1 MDLEKQI
8 RDAAEKFA
16 KQVVDTLRG
25 MTLDELA
32 GIVRL
37 PVASTAA
44 APARKR
50 TAKAAAKP
58 VVAKAAAKAAPKP
71 LSPKLRAFRQVQGKY
86 AGYLRGFTGTTR
98 ERIRA
103 INAEKGAAV
112 ALAEMRKLLK
122 SAAPAVKPP
131 KKVTKTAAK
140 TVVAKPARRKLTI
153 TPARKAQLK
162 VQGTYIGL
170 MRSLPAAQKAA
181 MKKLAAKSGMEAAVE
196 VMKRGRR

>member
-16 KQVVDTLRG
+16 KTVVDTLRG

-32 GIVRL
+32 GIVRS

-44 APARKR
+44 ATARKR
-50 TAKAAAKP
+50 AAKASAKP
-58 VVAKAAAKAAPKP
+58 VVAKATKPAPKP
-71 LSPKLRAFRQVQGKY
+71 LSPKLRAFRKIQGQY
-86 AGYLRGFTGTTR
+86 AGYLRGFTGATR

-103 INAEKGAAV
+103 INASEGAAA

-122 SAAPAVKPP
+122 SAVPAAKAATAKKVAKAATKPAP
-131 KKVTKTAAK
+131 KKLKM
-140 TVVAKPARRKLTI
+140 

-170 MRSLPAAQKAA
+170 IRGLPAAQKAA
-181 MKKLAAKSGMEAAVE
+181 MKKIAAKSGMAAAV
-196 VMKRGRR
+196 VAMLAAKK